1 MFLAFIQQ
9 GEQIKMKNFKIA
21 LQKIKSIPTLRFTIN
36 AEDLLYCNPTLDLT
50 LIKTITFT
58 CLCTEAPE
66 ELKVYSDKS
75 LDVYVSINNIHYI
88 LDYYF
93 SAPLENIDTYSLQT
107 FAIQEVKN
115 GLGSSLLEQILYK
128 LRDRNI
134 EKQRQHII

>member
-1 MFLAFIQQ
+1 MENFQIAQQ
-9 GEQIKMKNFKIA
+9 N
-21 LQKIKSIPTLRFTIN
+21 LNPIPTFRFSIN
-36 AEDLLYCNPTLDLT
+36 ADDLLYFNPTLDLA
-50 LIKTITFT
+50 LIKTVTFT
-58 CLCTEAPE
+58 CLFAESPE

-93 SAPLENIDTYSLQT
+93 SAPLDNIDMYSLQT
-107 FAIQEVKN
+107 FAIQEVKK

-134 EKQRQHII
+134 EKQRRHFI